1 MDATN
6 SPLGTRRHLGRGWF
20 DTAGGSFTSILGG
33 FENSTSAFESTVS
46 GGENNTAS
54 ANGASVL
61 GGHGNNASS
70 NCQAIPA
77 APGSC

>member
-1 MDATN
+1 MSSD
-6 SPLGTRRHLGRGWF
+6 LG
-20 DTAGGSFTSILGG
+20 
-33 FENSTSAFESTVS
+33 FESTVS